1 MQKHGEC
8 LRKGER
14 DMFEKRNTGGILE
27 MDQKGGKEAGQRDSK
42 TLNRAMPM
50 SWLQETKQ
58 IDPLDRLVWG
68 WGW

>member
-1 MQKHGEC
+1 MRNLILVAF
-8 LRKGER
+8 LRWIRREER
-14 DMFEKRNTGGILE
+14 RPGREIARLGT
-27 MDQKGGKEAGQRDSK
+27 
-42 TLNRAMPM
+42 RAMPM